1 MTTRKTRTR
10 VFPGSAR
17 GSAFGSTLAVLLLG
31 AAPAPA
37 PAQDFAPA
45 VVVNDEIITGYDID
59 QRQRLLT
66 AASGGAAVTR
76 DDAVEQLIND
86 ILRVQAARRAGIT
99 PTPEQIAKGFADLS
113 NSQGR
118 DPETMRRYFRSRGV
132 SEKHLDK
139 QIAAEVAWRELIP
152 STYMRRIR
160 ITDTDIDEARD
171 AIPAAPTG
179 GPEYLLSEIRLPIDT
194 RGPQAMLAEA
204 NGLLRQL
211 QGGGVTFGDLARQR
225 SSGTSAA
232 TGGDLGWVSLP
243 TLSPAMQG
251 AVGPM
256 KRDRVSAPFVDGNE
270 VVLVGVRNTRGGR
283 GGITPA
289 SYRISQLVVGVAPDA
304 APSIASLA
312 LQQARAARARVTDCA
327 SVEAL
332 KAEYLPISG
341 DIGTLTPDQ
350 MPGAVRNTVVTLPVG
365 GISEPIRSN
374 DGFHVLVLCDK
385 IESGAGAAPAASGA
399 PDDTQVR
406 RGLVNSKLARYSASL
421 LRKLRR
427 EAVIERR

>member
-10 VFPGSAR
+10 VFL
-17 GSAFGSTLAVLLLG
+17 GSAFGSALAILLLG

-37 PAQDFAPA
+37 LSQDFAPA

-118 DPETMRRYFRSRGV
+118 DPQAMRRYFLSRGV
-132 SEKHLDK
+132 TEKHLDK

-204 NGLLRQL
+204 NGLLQQL

-232 TGGDLGWVSLP
+232 TGGDLGWVSLS
-243 TLSPAMQG
+243 TLSPAMQS

-270 VVLVGVRNTRGGR
+270 VVLIGVRNTRGQ

-312 LQQARAARARVTDCA
+312 LQKARAARARVTDCA
-327 SVEAL
+327 SIEAL

-385 IESGAGAAPAASGA
+385 IESGAGAAPATSGA

>member
-1 MTTRKTRTR
+1 MNPTMTTRKTRTS
-10 VFPGSAR
+10 VFLVSA
-17 GSAFGSTLAVLLLG
+17 LAALLLG
-31 AAPAPA
+31 TAPAPVL
-37 PAQDFAPA
+37 AQDFAPA

-66 AASGGAAVTR
+66 AASGGAAVSR
-76 DDAVEQLIND
+76 EDAVDQLIND
-86 ILRVQAARRAGIT
+86 ILRIQAARRAGIS
-99 PTPEQIAKGFADLS
+99 PTPEQIDEGFADLS
-113 NSQGR
+113 RSQGR
-118 DPETMRRYFRSRGV
+118 DPQAMRRYFESRGV

-160 ITDTDIDEARD
+160 ISDSEIDDAKDTIG
-171 AIPAAPTG
+171 AAPA
-179 GPEYLLSEIRLPIDT
+179 GPEYLLSEIRLPIDG
-194 RGPQAMLAEA
+194 RGQQAVLSEA
-204 NGLLRQL
+204 NALVQQL
-211 QGGGVTFGDLARQR
+211 KNGSASFGDLARQR
-225 SSGTSAA
+225 SSGVSAA

-251 AVGPM
+251 TVGPM
-256 KRDRVSAPFVDGNE
+256 NRDRVSAPFVDGND
-270 VVLVGVRNTRGGR
+270 VVLVGVRDTRGR

-312 LQQARAARARVTDCA
+312 LQRAQQAKARVTDCT

-341 DIGTLTPDQ
+341 SIGTLTPDQ
-350 MPGAVRNTVVTLPVG
+350 MPGAVRNTILTLPVG

-374 DGFHVLVLCDK
+374 DGFHVLVLCDR
-385 IESGAGAAPAASGA
+385 IESGGAAAAAAG
-399 PDDTQVR
+399 PDETQLR
-406 RGLVNSKLARYSASL
+406 RGLVNAKLARYSASL